1 MHTVFGRV
9 LMAQTFETVL
19 FLIIGSVYKIGERAE
34 KLGLGFLGR
43 FGMVA
48 TKTSDSYQ
56 ADQKQTLRFSD
67 VLNKLMHYF
76 NN

>member
-1 MHTVFGRV
+1 
-9 LMAQTFETVL
+9 MAQTFETVL

-48 TKTSDSYQ
+48 TNTSDSYQ
-56 ADQKQTLRFSD
+56 EVVGWLR
-67 VLNKLMHYF
+67 
-76 NN
+76 